1 MVNTIIVGDKMF
13 KKIKLDY
20 KTLAPVI
27 DDKNLDLHYNKHYQ
41 KYIDNLNSVIGD
53 YNGSV
58 VDVINNIESFD
69 KDKRSAIL
77 VNAGGVYNHEL
88 YFRSMNNKVYKNNNL
103 VNDIIKQY
111 GSYDNFKTK
120 FIDIANKM
128 IGSGYTF
135 LVLNDDK
142 FDIVNLSNQDNPY
155 SYNMIPLIA
164 LDLWEHAYYLTY
176 YNDRAQYI
184 NNFFSIINFDYANM
198 IYEKNK

>member
-111 GSYDNFKTK
+111 GSYDNFKNK
-120 FIDIANKM
+120 FIETANKM